1 MIAALLLSLL
11 PLEER
16 PPVRVHAV
24 SDISQE
30 FSFYM
35 DGRFHTQY
43 LKGHARTVQ
52 NWGSLHRF
60 DFSNTNL
67 LLLVEGDPH
76 VPYSQASIDHV
87 VKYVEDGGTLLFMGD
102 GADPMPPGA
111 SLVARFDAQLSTTRA
126 EIPLRPLAGLPT
138 QPGEAQP
145 DRSAPARIEYRGG
158 RALQLGRDWTPLVED
173 AKQRPILARR
183 AFGKG
188 LVLLGSRGIFGHQP
202 DAKDPINAA
211 WVTPLLVE
219 SAATKPID
227 PKRPHEGAFAEHRR
241 ELGPLTL
248 EYTDGTQ
255 PYADSIVREY
265 ELVRPHL
272 VALTGV
278 EPAPGM
284 IKSLLVLPTGGGGF
298 SSGERIAIAAWWGD
312 YPRQRYPMVELIAH
326 EAGHSW
332 VLPHPEPLW
341 NEPIATYL
349 GILVGQRLQMPEAQ
363 QELERQLAAGRKHD
377 PDFTKLNPLADD
389 APRDLVWGKSYF
401 VFEELERRHGPG
413 VLAKYFR
420 TKRALVPKD
429 LREYTMDDC
438 VAVWSKACA
447 TDLYPF
453 FHSLAFPV
461 EAGKS
466 KLGP

>member
-11 PLEER
+11 PLQER
-16 PPVRVHAV
+16 APVRIHAV

-76 VPYSQASIDHV
+76 VPYSEASIAHV
-87 VKYVEDGGTLLFMGD
+87 VKFVEDGGTLLFMGD
-102 GADPMPPGA
+102 GADTMPPGA
-111 SLVARFDAQLSTTRA
+111 KLLERFDARLAMTRA
-126 EIPLRPLAGLPT
+126 KKPLQGP
-138 QPGEAQP
+138 PGE
-145 DRSAPARIEYRGG
+145 IEYRGG
-158 RALQLGRDWTPLVED
+158 RTLELGKDWSSLITD
-173 AKQRPILARR
+173 AESRPVLARR
-183 AFGKG
+183 TFGKG
-188 LVLLGSRGIFGHQP
+188 TVLLGSRGLFGHQP

-211 WVTPLLVE
+211 WITPLLVE
-219 SAATKPID
+219 SASTRPID
-227 PKRPHEGAFAEHRR
+227 PKRPHEGAFAEHKR
-241 ELGPLTL
+241 EIGPLTL

-255 PYADSIVREY
+255 PYADRIAREY

-272 VALTGV
+272 VAITGV
-278 EPAPGM
+278 EPSPGM
-284 IKSLLVLPTGGGGF
+284 IKSLLILPTGGGGF

-312 YPRQRYPMVELIAH
+312 YPRQRYPMVELISH

-349 GILVGQRLQMPEAQ
+349 GILVGKRLGMPEAQ
-363 QELERQLAAGRKHD
+363 AELDRQLAAGRKHD
-377 PDFTKLNPLADD
+377 PDYTQINPLAED

-401 VFEELERRHGPG
+401 VFEELERRYGPG
-413 VLAKYFR
+413 TLEKYFR
-420 TKRALVPKD
+420 TKRAVLPAD
-429 LREYTMDDC
+429 LRDYSMNEC
-438 VAVWSKACA
+438 VGVWSKALGQ
-447 TDLYPF
+447 DLYPF
-453 FHSLAFPV
+453 FRSLAFPV
-461 EAGKS
+461 DPPK
-466 KLGP
+466 

>member
-1 MIAALLLSLL
+1 MIAALLLALL
-11 PLEER
+11 PLQER

-67 LLLVEGDPH
+67 LVLVEGDPH
-76 VPYSQASIDHV
+76 VPYSQASLDHV
-87 VKYVEDGGTLLFMGD
+87 VQYVEAGGTLLLMAD
-102 GADPMPPGA
+102 GGDPMPPGA
-111 SLVARFDAQLSTTRA
+111 ELAARFGARLDAQRA
-126 EIPLRPLAGLPT
+126 A
-138 QPGEAQP
+138 
-145 DRSAPARIEYRGG
+145 APARFASSERFAAGQPADAGIEYRGG
-158 RALQLGRDWTPLVED
+158 RVFEIGLAWTPLVVD
-173 AKQRPILARR
+173 AKSEPILARR
-183 AFGKG
+183 SFGKG
-188 LVLLGSRGIFGHQP
+188 IVILGSRGLFGHQP

-219 SAATKPID
+219 SAVTKPID
-227 PKRPHEGAFAEHRR
+227 PKRAHEGAFAEHKR

-284 IKSLLVLPTGGGGF
+284 IKNFLILPTGGGGF

-312 YPRQRYPMVELIAH
+312 YPKQRYPMVELISH

-349 GILVGQRLQMPEAQ
+349 GILVGQRLEMPEAR
-363 QELERQLAAGRKHD
+363 QELERQLAAGRRHD
-377 PDFTKLNPLADD
+377 PDFTKLNPLAED

-413 VLAKYFR
+413 ALSKYFR
-420 TKRALVPKD
+420 TKRALVPKE

-453 FHSLAFPV
+453 FRSLAFPV